1 MLRRLQH
8 GASSC
13 AETVAL
19 TPSELFLRVVL
30 GVACLLM
37 AALFSGL
44 TLGVMGLDV
53 NDLEIMKSGG
63 TEEERRDAALIAPVR
78 AKGNLLLCTLV
89 LGNVAV
95 TSLESILLAGLTD
108 GLTGFLLS
116 TVLVVVFGEIIPQAV
131 CARYAMRIGAASL
144 PLLNVFLFLFY
155 PFAKPLSMVLD
166 YVLGEEEGMSYN
178 RAKLQKLVAMHLA
191 SKQLAASE
199 ASIITNALAYREK
212 TVAQVC
218 TPASDM
224 FTLRASDRLNQELMT
239 AIFEMGY
246 SRIPVLDASGERVV
260 GVLHAKD
267 LVLIHPSDAQPV
279 ISVVHFFGREAFNTV
294 ANTEVLE
301 NVMRIFTTSKQPFA
315 IVHTASRSSASSGA
329 GAGAAAAGTITTALA
344 GLITMQDIL
353 REIIGEDIDK
363 AREDVQGVGAGGKA
377 RLHAVASAA
386 AQASDVAQ
394 AALRLGQ
401 QHQQLQQHQLHHPGF
416 SADHHLTAV
425 PNGLTSQQTRAM
437 AAHLCTNVEAFR
449 RLGVAVEAVQV
460 MLAACP
466 VQDFLGPAAGPLA
479 LLRGSG
485 GGEGGAAAA
494 AAPAVGAAAA
504 AAAAA
509 GTGAGAGAESA
520 GGAEGAAGEGGAV
533 GAEED
538 GEALAR
544 AGALPRVLFQR
555 GKLTDWCCVILS
567 GTVSITSGE
576 DAVPSSAGPWDVLA
590 ERVLLMEEF
599 SAPGYRVD
607 FEARPSSRIVHA
619 LCISRSAF
627 NTLLSVARPAGRGG
641 GGGAGAAAAAAAAR
655 GVGME
660 AGGGAQPLA
669 RAHSTALAALLPHRG
684 PSTRTLRS
692 PTTSAL
698 GSPTLE
704 GRVPQQQA
712 QLQLQAPRSPE
723 AVFVPVS
730 SREFELK

>member
-1 MLRRLQH
+1 MLETLNLFRRLN
-8 GASSC
+8 GAAATAC
-13 AETVAL
+13 ADAAPL
-19 TPSELFLRVVL
+19 SPSDLALRVAVGL
-30 GVACLLM
+30 ICLIL

-53 NDLEIMKSGG
+53 NELEIVKSGG

-95 TSLESILLAGLTD
+95 TSLESIVLAGLTD

-116 TVLVVVFGEIIPQAV
+116 TVLVVVFGEIVPQAY
-131 CARYAMRIGAASL
+131 CARYAMSIGAKAL
-144 PLLNVFLFLFY
+144 PVLNTFITLLY
-155 PFAKPLSMVLD
+155 PVAKPLSMVLD
-166 YVLGEEEGMSYN
+166 YVLGEEEGVSYN

-191 SKQLAASE
+191 SKELAASE
-199 ASIITNALAYREK
+199 AAIITNALRYRSK
-212 TVAQVC
+212 TVAEAC
-218 TPASDM
+218 TPVGEVFS
-224 FTLRASDRLNQELMT
+224 LRASDRLNQQLMT
-239 AIFEMGY
+239 AIFETGF

-315 IVHTASRSSASSGA
+315 IVHTASRSSSAGAGTGA
-329 GAGAAAAGTITTALA
+329 GAGAGAGGAGTITTALA

-377 RLHAVASAA
+377 RLHAIASAA

-401 QHQQLQQHQLHHPGF
+401 QHQHQHQQQLPHHPGF
-416 SADHHLTAV
+416 SAEHHLAAV

-460 MLAACP
+460 MLAGCP
-466 VQDFLGPAAGPLA
+466 VRDFLGPAAGPLA
-479 LLRGSG
+479 LLRG
-485 GGEGGAAAA
+485 GEGGAAAA
-494 AAPAVGAAAA
+494 GAAGAAAA
-504 AAAAA
+504 A
-509 GTGAGAGAESA
+509 GADLA
-520 GGAEGAAGEGGAV
+520 GAEGAAGEGGAV
-533 GAEED
+533 GGEED
-538 GEALAR
+538 AEALAR
-544 AGALPRVLFQR
+544 AGTLPRVLFQR

-576 DAVPSSAGPWDVLA
+576 DAVHSSAGPWDVLA
-590 ERVLLMEEF
+590 ERVLLMEEY

-627 NTLLSVARPAGRGG
+627 NALLSVARPAAGG
-641 GGGAGAAAAAAAAR
+641 GAAAAAGAAAW
-655 GVGME
+655 GVGGE
-660 AGGGAQPLA
+660 AGAGAQPLA

-684 PSTRTLRS
+684 PNTRTLRS
-692 PTTSAL
+692 PSSSAM
-698 GSPTLE
+698 GSPTME
-704 GRVPQQQA
+704 GRA
-712 QLQLQAPRSPE
+712 QLQAAQLQAPRSPE

-730 SREFELK
+730 GREFELK